1 MGGCEG
7 TAYIMACGH
16 GGVARGTVSSSSFG
30 RWGGPAAVLG
40 GVLWM
45 AVFAAF
51 ATRPSGPGS
60 APPYRSFEGLYVPFL
75 LAAVLIV
82 AGLAALHAH
91 LRGTYGGLG
100 KAGFVLALVG
110 AVSLALVVG
119 GAPFLWSRV
128 GALGLLL
135 GSALMGADAL
145 RASARLRLAGTTLVV
160 GSLAF
165 FLFDTEGARVW
176 FALPYGGAWVMVGYL
191 LLRFGGDKAA
201 PRPTSMR

>member
-1 MGGCEG
+1 
-7 TAYIMACGH
+7 
-16 GGVARGTVSSSSFG
+16 VSSSSFV
-30 RWGGPAAVLG
+30 RWGGLAAVLG

-45 AVFAAF
+45 AVFAVF

-60 APPYRSFEGLYVPFL
+60 APPYRSFEILYVPLL

-82 AGLAALHAH
+82 VGLAALHAH

-135 GSALMGADAL
+135 AF
-145 RASARLRLAGTTLVV
+145 RLA
-160 GSLAF
+160 SPRYAAER
-165 FLFDTEGARVW
+165 FLM
-176 FALPYGGAWVMVGYL
+176 Y
-191 LLRFGGDKAA
+191 
-201 PRPTSMR
+201 

>member
-1 MGGCEG
+1 
-7 TAYIMACGH
+7 
-16 GGVARGTVSSSSFG
+16 
-30 RWGGPAAVLG
+30 
-40 GVLWM
+40 
-45 AVFAAF
+45 
-51 ATRPSGPGS
+51 
-60 APPYRSFEGLYVPFL
+60 VPFL

-135 GSALMGADAL
+135 AF
-145 RASARLRLAGTTLVV
+145 RLASPRYAGER
-160 GSLAF
+160 
-165 FLFDTEGARVW
+165 FLM
-176 FALPYGGAWVMVGYL
+176 Y
-191 LLRFGGDKAA
+191 
-201 PRPTSMR
+201 

>member
-1 MGGCEG
+1 M
-7 TAYIMACGH
+7 
-16 GGVARGTVSSSSFG
+16 SSSSFV
-30 RWGGPAAVLG
+30 RWGGLAAVAG

-45 AVFAAF
+45 AVFAVF
-51 ATRPSGPGS
+51 ASRPSGPGS
-60 APPYRSFEGLYVPFL
+60 APPYRSFEGLYVPCL
-75 LAAVLIV
+75 VSAALMV

-100 KAGFVLALVG
+100 TAGFVLALVG

-119 GAPFLWSRV
+119 GVPFLWSRV

-135 GSALMGADAL
+135 GSALMGAAGL

-165 FLFDTEGARVW
+165 FLFDTEGWRVW

-191 LLRFGGDKAA
+191 LLRSGGDKAA
-201 PRPTSMR
+201 PRPTRVG